1 MAGGDQVQPSLTG
14 GGNNGPPPVPPPPN
28 SAVTINSQPQLGT
41 I

>member
-28 SAVTINSQPQLGT
+28 SAVTINSQPQLG
-41 I
+41 II